1 MQHLRLLGMV
11 EVGRRHALP
20 DAVGWHEGLSLHEHV
35 PLQAGV
41 VRVVLLL
48 VRVRG
53 RRRRRG
59 GTLKVGG
66 WRRRRR
72 RRMLQARRGSHV
84 AHVFGGH
91 GPEEVGILKERKSDG
106 C

>member
-11 EVGRRHALP
+11 EVGGRHALP
-20 DAVGWHEGLSLHEHV
+20 DAVRWHQGLSLHVHV

-53 RRRRRG
+53 GRRR

-66 WRRRRR
+66 WWWRWRRRV
-72 RRMLQARRGSHV
+72 LQARRGGHV

-91 GPEEVGILKERKSDG
+91 GPEEVRILKERKSNS